1 VTAPG
6 GRRAELEARNAAMRE
21 QVDSLMSELH
31 RKTAEVREAQ
41 AKAMAIT
48 ASATSRDGSVT
59 ARVDSAGALTSLEF
73 SPNAF
78 ERTTPD
84 KLARVATETVIAA
97 IAKSRTEL
105 NDVLSSA
112 QEGPSIDLS
121 EMLPGVP
128 SLASLIPQPPPVPT
142 PPTSTQPPSRGRA
155 ADDDDEGGSVM
166 ERGGW

>member
-1 VTAPG
+1 VTDPG

-41 AKAMAIT
+41 ARAMAIT
-48 ASATSRDGSVT
+48 ASATSPDGSVT
-59 ARVDSAGALTSLEF
+59 ASVDSAGALTSLEF

-97 IAKSRTEL
+97 VAKSRTEL
-105 NDVLSSA
+105 NEVLSAA
-112 QEGPSIDLS
+112 QQGPSIDLS

-128 SLASLIPQPPPVPT
+128 SLADLIPPAPPVPA
-142 PPTSTQPPSRGRA
+142 PPAQQPPRRRP
-155 ADDDDEGGSVM
+155 ADDDEEGGSVM

>member
-6 GRRAELEARNAAMRE
+6 ARRAELEARNAAMRE

-31 RKTAEVREAQ
+31 RKTAEMREAQ
-41 AKAMAIT
+41 AKALAIT
-48 ASATSRDGSVT
+48 ASATSQDGSVT
-59 ARVDSAGALTSLEF
+59 ARVDSSGALTSLEF

-97 IAKSRTEL
+97 VAKSRTEL
-105 NDVLSSA
+105 NEVLATA

-128 SLASLIPQPPPVPT
+128 SLADLIPPAPPVPT
-142 PPTSTQPPSRGRA
+142 PPSSTPPPRRRST
-155 ADDDDEGGSVM
+155 DDDDEGGSVM

>member
-1 VTAPG
+1 MTDPS

-31 RKTAEVREAQ
+31 RKTAEMREAQ

-59 ARVDSAGALTSLEF
+59 ARVDSSGALTSLEF

-78 ERTTPD
+78 ERSTPD
-84 KLARVATETVIAA
+84 KLARVATETVVEA

-105 NDVLSSA
+105 NEVLTDA
-112 QEGPSIDLS
+112 QQGSSIDLS

-128 SLASLIPQPPPVPT
+128 SLADLIPPVP
-142 PPTSTQPPSRGRA
+142 PVPQPASQAPQRGRRP
-155 ADDDDEGGSVM
+155 ADDEEEGGSVM
-166 ERGGW
+166 DRGGW

>member
-1 VTAPG
+1 MTDPG

-48 ASATSRDGSVT
+48 ATATSPDGSVK
-59 ARVDSAGALTSLEF
+59 ASVDSAGALTSLEF

-105 NDVLSSA
+105 NEVLTEA
-112 QEGPSIDLS
+112 QQGPSIDLS

-128 SLASLIPQPPPVPT
+128 SLADLIPPAPPVPT
-142 PPTSTQPPSRGRA
+142 PPSQQQPPPRRRP
-155 ADDDDEGGSVM
+155 ADDDEEGGSVL

>member
-1 VTAPG
+1 MTDPS

-31 RKTAEVREAQ
+31 RKTAEMREAQ

-48 ASATSRDGSVT
+48 ASATSQDGSVT
-59 ARVDSAGALTSLEF
+59 ARVDSSGALTSLEF

-78 ERTTPD
+78 ERSTPD

-105 NDVLSSA
+105 NEVLTDA
-112 QEGPSIDLS
+112 QQGSSIDLS

-128 SLASLIPQPPPVPT
+128 SLADLIPPVP
-142 PPTSTQPPSRGRA
+142 PVPQPAAQAPQRGRRPV
-155 ADDDDEGGSVM
+155 DDDEEGGSVM
-166 ERGGW
+166 DRGGW

>member
-1 VTAPG
+1 VTDPS

-31 RKTAEVREAQ
+31 RKTAELREAQ

-48 ASATSRDGSVT
+48 ATAVSKDGRVKAS
-59 ARVDSAGALTSLEF
+59 VDSSGALTSLEF

-105 NDVLSSA
+105 NEVLAPA

-128 SLASLIPQPPPVPT
+128 SLADLIPKPPPVPT
-142 PPTSTQPPSRGRA
+142 ASSSSPPPRRPV
-155 ADDDDEGGSVM
+155 DDDDEEGGSVM
-166 ERGGW
+166 ERSGW

>member
-1 VTAPG
+1 VTDPG

-48 ASATSRDGSVT
+48 ATAISQDGSVK
-59 ARVDSAGALTSLEF
+59 ASVDSAGALTSLEF

-105 NDVLSSA
+105 NEVLSEA
-112 QEGPSIDLS
+112 QQGPSIDLS

-128 SLASLIPQPPPVPT
+128 SLADLIPQAPPVPT
-142 PPTSTQPPSRGRA
+142 PPTQQPPRRRPVE
-155 ADDDDEGGSVM
+155 DDDEGGSVM
-166 ERGGW
+166 DRGGW